1 MLLTPERT
9 FLVSRSLKGLINF
22 ARHRSSL
29 RSRASFQ
36 SRRDGETAF
45 GCHRPKTDI
54 VRVNVTKAR
63 CHFAL
68 HAETIGDVL
77 RIVRVSGCRDCG

>member
-22 ARHRSSL
+22 APRSSL

-36 SRRDGETAF
+36 ISRRSVATD
-45 GCHRPKTDI
+45 PKLTSSAS
-54 VRVNVTKAR
+54 TSPKAR

-77 RIVRVSGCRDCG
+77 RIVRVSCCRDCG

>member
-22 ARHRSSL
+22 ARTAVRCADWRVSNH
-29 RSRASFQ
+29 
-36 SRRDGETAF
+36 GETAF

-77 RIVRVSGCRDCG
+77 RIVCVSCCRDCG